1 MPASVPGIQN
11 SHRLT
16 AVVDEQVLD
25 LHAHEDVIL
34 QPRDVAVPDVEVP
47 DGVLLLLDH
56 VGIDLEK
63 ATNKPWFSVPDYS
76 YSNLSCPDYTLTSY
90 LGGGAAWRRGSVRAS
105 QPAIMCSILA
115 SDYW

>member
-63 ATNKPWFSVPDYS
+63 ATNKPWFLFPTI
-76 YSNLSCPDYTLTSY
+76 LIQTCPGYILTSFTR
-90 LGGGAAWRRGSVRAS
+90 LVRVCRHGANS
-105 QPAIMCSILA
+105 
-115 SDYW
+115 

>member
-1 MPASVPGIQN
+1 MLEIQN

-63 ATNKPWFSVPDYS
+63 ATNKPWFLFPTILIQTCPGLTPFSK
-76 YSNLSCPDYTLTSY
+76 SCPSVSTWSKFKTSTFNKNI
-90 LGGGAAWRRGSVRAS
+90 G
-105 QPAIMCSILA
+105 
-115 SDYW
+115 

>member
-1 MPASVPGIQN
+1 MPGIQN

-16 AVVDEQVLD
+16 AVVDKQVFD

-63 ATNKPWFSVPDYS
+63 ATNKPWFSVPGYP
-76 YSNLSCPDYTLTSY
+76 YSNLSWLY
-90 LGGGAAWRRGSVRAS
+90 LNFIFKVLSECVDME
-105 QPAIMCSILA
+105 QIHDLHIF
-115 SDYW
+115 

>member
-16 AVVDEQVLD
+16 AVVDKQVFD

-63 ATNKPWFSVPDYS
+63 ATNKPWFSVPDYP

-90 LGGGAAWRRGSVRAS
+90 LGGAAWHRGSVRAS
-105 QPAIMCSILA
+105 QPAILGSILA